1 MSNENGTAF
10 DRLRAAFASV
20 ILILIPPLGS
30 SNYYIITAVISV
42 SLMVPA
48 ILQPTACSFGLS
60 ATSQQ
65 HFSLRTNTKGRGSS
79 QVRETAER
87 TKQPGVMWFLK
98 SFKYSKID
106 DKRRILASNTAIML
120 IPNFCANLWEN
131 LWENFEVM

>member
-60 ATSQQ
+60 AKAGNTFSQNKSATSNQLAIF
-65 HFSLRTNTKGRGSS
+65 FSQNKSASVISHQPNTGCKRSRIKSS
-79 QVRETAER
+79 T
-87 TKQPGVMWFLK
+87 
-98 SFKYSKID
+98 
-106 DKRRILASNTAIML
+106 
-120 IPNFCANLWEN
+120 
-131 LWENFEVM
+131 